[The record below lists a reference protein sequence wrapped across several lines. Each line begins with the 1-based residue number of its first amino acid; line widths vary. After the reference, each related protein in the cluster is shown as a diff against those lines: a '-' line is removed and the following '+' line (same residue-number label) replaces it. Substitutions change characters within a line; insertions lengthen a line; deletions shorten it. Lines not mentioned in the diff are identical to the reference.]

1 MMNIEPHTLA
11 GIQKRHWHDE
21 ERIDRKINPQ
31 ETPKLA
37 VFANRNVQNPVL
49 STLSIVLLGQMFS
62 PTWARDHTSPASY
75 SQLANPSVGFQ
86 VLEIFS
92 ATI

>member
-62 PTWARDHTSPASY
+62 PYLGARPHKSRFLFTTGQPQCWISS
-75 SQLANPSVGFQ
+75 S
-86 VLEIFS
+86 
-92 ATI
+92 